1 MVGLVAASYDYSS
14 VLYLNSKGHSFDGG
28 DFCFID
34 EDGDSTLEP
43 RIGRS
48 ANTPPTPDLSPSK
61 KYSALGWAVVRCA
74 VGGAGV

>member
-1 MVGLVAASYDYSS
+1 MAGLVAASYDYSS

-48 ANTPPTPDLSPSK
+48 ENTRPL
-61 KYSALGWAVVRCA
+61 A
-74 VGGAGV
+74 

>member
-14 VLYLNSKGHSFDGG
+14 VLYLNSKGHSFEGG

-48 ANTPPTPDLSPSK
+48 ANTRPL
-61 KYSALGWAVVRCA
+61 A
-74 VGGAGV
+74 

>member
-48 ANTPPTPDLSPSK
+48 ANTRHQHPTSRL
-61 KYSALGWAVVRCA
+61 ARNTLAW
-74 VGGAGV
+74 VGLW